1 MKKFFF
7 IIVFF
12 SLISFEVNSQEILI
26 SCKGEEKP
34 IVVIQGVDKGNK
46 AFLIGDRVS
55 VVYGAQVRV
64 LPSNN

>member
-26 SCKGEEKP
+26 SCKGDK
-34 IVVIQGVDKGNK
+34 IWDSQGYKGNK

>member
-26 SCKGEEKP
+26 SCKG
-34 IVVIQGVDKGNK
+34 DK